1 MILWSRPLGPVKE
14 PFALVDREIV
24 DAGVTLAHQ
33 AVFVELPVLVAIR
46 PGPLAGIV
54 VPFIGETNG
63 NPVVAMGLL
72 AITAVFQLFD
82 TTQAVAAGILRGMKD
97 TRVPMLYAMAG
108 YWVVGIPTAVV
119 LGLGTDFAGNGI
131 WWGMTAG
138 LAATTALMTG
148 RVVRRLRR
156 D

>member
-1 MILWSRPLGPVKE
+1 
-14 PFALVDREIV
+14 
-24 DAGVTLAHQ
+24 
-33 AVFVELPVLVAIR
+33 
-46 PGPLAGIV
+46 
-54 VPFIGETNG
+54 
-63 NPVVAMGLL
+63 MGLL

-119 LGLGTDFAGNGI
+119 LGLGTGFAGNGI